1 MYGAGFALPRSDSSS
16 MRGCTWL
23 VKAYGRAKP
32 SCKIHLLCFGSLNE
46 SMNLNRGKSKLLKH
60 SARQHDEAKNHF
72 ESATVS
78 LIYFLY
84 SCGLPNFV
92 ASLRRPVELF
102 CRITEIISIWRVH
115 TASIPE
121 GYCLHSAYTVGTYTT
136 VHDKN
141 VTQPLEITYSGKCLL
156 SYTRDFCNR
165 KNLIVFCSLTYY
177 TAVSGHSKVY
187 FLQYNL
193 SPSIKLEAV
202 RRSRESESHFM

>member
-46 SMNLNRGKSKLLKH
+46 SMNLNRKIKVTQTLSKATRWGKESFWISYSKSDLLSVFMWLAKFCSKLK
-60 SARQHDEAKNHF
+60 
-72 ESATVS
+72 V
-78 LIYFLY
+78 
-84 SCGLPNFV
+84 
-92 ASLRRPVELF
+92 
-102 CRITEIISIWRVH
+102 RITEIISIWRVH

-141 VTQPLEITYSGKCLL
+141 VTQPLEITHSGKCLL